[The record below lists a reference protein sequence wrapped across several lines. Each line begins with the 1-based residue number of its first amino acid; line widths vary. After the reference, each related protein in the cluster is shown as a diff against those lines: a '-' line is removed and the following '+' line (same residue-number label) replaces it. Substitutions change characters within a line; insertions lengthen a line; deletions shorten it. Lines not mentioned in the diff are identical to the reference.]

1 MLVLGRLFG
10 EEGGSCLKLWPKG
23 WALFG
28 EGRLLEEIR
37 FSKKMDT
44 PESFI
49 LGFFFTGKV
58 YMVIFFEGGLAHS
71 RSTLSLKL
79 VAE

>member
-1 MLVLGRLFG
+1 MASGRLFG

-49 LGFFFTGKV
+49 LRFLSLWKV
-58 YMVIFFEGGLAHS
+58 DMVIF
-71 RSTLSLKL
+71 LKE
-79 VAE
+79 V